1 MINRIITP
9 AILATTFEEF
19 KTALNKTERL
29 FPYVHLDIMD
39 GRFVPN
45 KSFEDIERINEL
57 DTEME
62 FELHLMVKEP
72 LREMEK
78 WTLIKNVIRPIIHIE
93 SVSDPTDCIAFAK
106 QHWPQVGLALN
117 PETPLS
123 AIEPY
128 VKQVNAIQF
137 MTVHPGQYGA
147 AFVPETKDKI
157 IEFTKRADTERP
169 CCSVDGAVNKDT
181 IRTLKEWGVEVYNVG
196 SALFKSEKS
205 TEAAYEE
212 LNNLLTTL

>member
-1 MINRIITP
+1 MIDRIITP
-9 AILATTFEEF
+9 AILASTFEDF
-19 KTALNKTERL
+19 KTSIQKIEHL
-29 FPYVHLDIMD
+29 FPYAHIDIMD
-39 GRFVPN
+39 GKFVPN
-45 KSFEDIERINEL
+45 ISFQDIERINDLE
-57 DTEME
+57 TEME

-93 SVSDPTDCIAFAK
+93 SVSNPADCINFAK

-123 AIEPY
+123 AVEPY
-128 VKQVNAIQF
+128 IKQVNAIQF

-147 AFVPETKDKI
+147 GFVSEVKDKI
-157 IEFTKRADTERP
+157 VQFTSIPDTERP
-169 CCSVDGAVNKDT
+169 CCSVDGSVNKDT

-205 TEAAYEE
+205 IEEAYKELEE
-212 LNNLLTTL
+212 RLRI